1 VVINDFHI
9 FWTCIRPI
17 EADTP
22 LIVDTNAVLTGTI
35 TLEYFKVIA
44 GWHPQI
50 IKSTGDFELS
60 KLTPCHLSNARE
72 LSDTL
77 AF

>member
-9 FWTCIRPI
+9 FCTYIRPTK
-17 EADTP
+17 ADTP

-35 TLEYFKVIA
+35 TLECFKMIA

-50 IKSTGDFELS
+50 IKSTGNLELS
-60 KLTPCHLSNARE
+60 KLTPRHLRDVHE
-72 LSDTL
+72 PPDTL

>member
-9 FWTCIRPI
+9 FCTYIRPTK
-17 EADTP
+17 ADTP

-35 TLEYFKVIA
+35 TLECLKVIA

-50 IKSTGDFELS
+50 IKSTSDLDLS
-60 KLTPCHLSNARE
+60 KLTPCNSSDVHE
-72 LSDTL
+72 LPDAL

>member
-9 FWTCIRPI
+9 LSTCIRPMK
-17 EADTP
+17 ADTP
-22 LIVDTNAVLTGTI
+22 LIVDTNAVLTETI
-35 TLEYFKVIA
+35 SGGHLQIA
-44 GWHPQI
+44 
-50 IKSTGDFELS
+50 KSTSDLDLS
-60 KLTPCHLSNARE
+60 KLPPCNLGNMRE